1 MFIVNFVVKDLNG
14 GIDKM
19 TIEEAIEKQIP
30 KRPAVLKI
38 DELSGFKYGDC
49 ICGTNSWSY
58 EYSIFELVRLYKT
71 FDWENDNLVL
81 MGW

>member
-1 MFIVNFVVKDLNG
+1 MMFIVNFAVKDLNG

-49 ICGTNSWSY
+49 ICGEHINDDENY
-58 EYSIFELVRLYKT
+58 YSNCGQRI
-71 FDWENDNLVL
+71 DWDCEENK
-81 MGW
+81 

>member
-49 ICGTNSWSY
+49 IYGEHINDDENYCSNCGQR
-58 EYSIFELVRLYKT
+58 I
-71 FDWENDNLVL
+71 DWDCEDK
-81 MGW
+81 